1 MLLVH
6 SHFLILMFSLSF
18 YGDHVRD
25 DHGHDDH
32 GGGDLCGGAHGL
44 NVIEHDEN
52 ESVQCGVQ
60 TLFQLSE
67 YS

>member
-6 SHFLILMFSLSF
+6 SHFLISMFSLSF
-18 YGDHVRD
+18 YGAHARD
-25 DHGHDDH
+25 DHDDH
-32 GGGDLCGGAHGL
+32 GGGDLCDGAHGL
-44 NVIEHDEN
+44 NANEHDEN